1 MKLLKEKL
9 IEKIAEHIATVIL
22 TIISTVIL
30 VAAQFVPV
38 KFINSVDPLA
48 WFWLVVVLIIACIA
62 LAVYIFVKRPKYV
75 FIPDVAIYKEKRT
88 GNYFCPSCMANGKKS
103 HLKEY
108 DNGWVCMTKDCNRK
122 YYKPGKEPDPPKRKV
137 INKGWVNGWR

>member
-22 TIISTVIL
+22 TMIIIGIVF
-30 VAAQFVPV
+30 AAQFVPV
-38 KFINSVDPLA
+38 SIINKVEPLT
-48 WFWLVVVLIIACIA
+48 WFWLVVVLVVTCIA
-62 LAVYIFVKRPKYV
+62 LAVYIFAKRPKYV

-88 GNYFCPSCMANGKKS
+88 VNYFCPSCMANGKKS

-108 DNGWVCMTKDCNRK
+108 DNGWVCQTKDCTKK
-122 YYKPGKEPDPPKRKV
+122 YYKPGKEPKPQERKV
-137 INKGWVNGWR
+137 IHPGIGDG